1 MSSPL
6 GTRTPLPPEPPEPP
20 FPRPTPWLPDIR
32 PTAPG
37 PVSANASV
45 MVAARDWM
53 DERLLD
59 QRVIA
64 LAGELDD
71 EAVNRTVAALAL
83 LDADGDDPIQLRL
96 SGVSAVTT
104 SVLPIVD
111 ALDLTG
117 APIHAT
123 ALGTL
128 TGPAIALLAVA
139 DRRTAGPHAL
149 FQLREPRAPRGEHGR
164 DLERS
169 AAAHAREV
177 ALVDER
183 LAAACGRPVE
193 EVAADMRAGR
203 LLTAQE
209 ARDYGLVD
217 GDEPTQRPPR
227 AVGA

>member
-1 MSSPL
+1 MSSPP
-6 GTRTPLPPEPPEPP
+6 GTRPPLPPEPP
-20 FPRPTPWLPDIR
+20 FPRPTPWLPELR
-32 PTAPG
+32 PVAPG
-37 PVSANASV
+37 PVSANASLTIG
-45 MVAARDWM
+45 ARDWL

-71 EAVNRTVAALAL
+71 EVGNRTVAALAL

-96 SGVSAVTT
+96 SGFSALVT

-117 APIHAT
+117 APVHAT
-123 ALGTL
+123 ALGIL
-128 TGPAIALLAVA
+128 TGPAITLLAVA

-149 FQLREPRAPRGEHGR
+149 FQLREPRSPRGEHGR
-164 DLERS
+164 DVERL
-169 AAAHAREV
+169 AAAHAREA
-177 ALVDER
+177 ALVHER
-183 LAAACGRPVE
+183 LATACGRPIE

-217 GDEPTQRPPR
+217 HIEPTRHVRPS
-227 AVGA
+227 

>member
-1 MSSPL
+1 MRPRSGTPSTGRSDRSRSPDEQST
-6 GTRTPLPPEPPEPP
+6 GHAATPSAGNHPSRRSPA
-20 FPRPTPWLPDIR
+20 PTPWLPDIR
-32 PTAPG
+32 PTTPG

-45 MVAARDWM
+45 MVGARDWM

-83 LDADGDDPIQLRL
+83 LDSDGDEPIQLRL
-96 SGVSAVTT
+96 SGVSAVMT

-117 APIHAT
+117 VPIHAT

-139 DRRTAGPHAL
+139 GRRTAGPHAL

-164 DLERS
+164 D
-169 AAAHAREV
+169 V
-177 ALVDER
+177 ER
-183 LAAACGRPVE
+183 LGRRACTGGRPGE
-193 EVAADMRAGR
+193 RAARGRVRASGGGGRRGHAGR
-203 LLTAQE
+203 
-209 ARDYGLVD
+209 D
-217 GDEPTQRPPR
+217 GC
-227 AVGA
+227 

>member
-6 GTRTPLPPEPPEPP
+6 GTRPPLPPEPPEPP
-20 FPRPTPWLPDIR
+20 FPRPTPGLPELR
-32 PTAPG
+32 PAAPG
-37 PVSANASV
+37 PVSANATL
-45 MVAARDWM
+45 MVGARDWL

-83 LDADGDDPIQLRL
+83 LDADGDEPIQLRL
-96 SGVSAVTT
+96 SGVSAVVT
-104 SVLPIVD
+104 SVLPIID

-149 FQLREPRAPRGEHGR
+149 FQLREPRARGEHGR
-164 DLERS
+164 DVERL

-177 ALVDER
+177 ALVEER
-183 LAAACGRPVE
+183 LATACGRPVE
-193 EVAADMRAGR
+193 EIAADMRAGR

-217 GDEPTQRPPR
+217 DSAPTRR
-227 AVGA
+227 AVRS